1 MEHPMINPHPSKAEN
16 DAYPPLYTSR
26 FSLGHPTIQE
36 GYWTE
41 SRHTDEL
48 QMIGFSKIGGSS
60 VDHL

>member
-1 MEHPMINPHPSKAEN
+1 MIHPTLSKAEN

-36 GYWTE
+36 GYWAE

-48 QMIGFSKIGGSS
+48 QMIGFSKIGRSS
-60 VDHL
+60 VNHL